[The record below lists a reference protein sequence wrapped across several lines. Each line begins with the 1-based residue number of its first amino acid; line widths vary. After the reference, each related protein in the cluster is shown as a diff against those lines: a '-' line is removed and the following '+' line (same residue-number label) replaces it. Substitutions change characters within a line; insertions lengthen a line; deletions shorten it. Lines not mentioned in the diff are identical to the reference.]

1 MKSGLDRHQPTRLYL
16 VRHGE
21 TEGNQRGAYLGWDDP
36 PLSDRG
42 RQQAE
47 WLAAKLA
54 RVPVTVI
61 YSSDLRRAADT
72 AVAIAARHG
81 IAIKTT
87 SALRELNFGAWSE
100 MTYDAIASQNPD
112 QLRAWIDDPAAHA
125 PPGGET
131 LDSLASRVAA
141 AVPPD
146 DGAVVVTHGGPIRA
160 LLARWT
166 GRSMW
171 EFTIPTGCLVTVERG
186 YGRLLS
192 YVIDVPG
199 AR

>member
-1 MKSGLDRHQPTRLYL
+1 M
-16 VRHGE
+16 RHGE
-21 TEGNQRGAYLGWDDP
+21 TEGNQRGAYLGWKDP
-36 PLSDRG
+36 PLNDQG

-72 AVAIAARHG
+72 AAAIAAHHG
-81 IAIKTT
+81 IPIITT
-87 SALRELNFGAWSE
+87 PALRELNFGAWSG
-100 MTYDAIASQNPD
+100 MTYEAIAARNLHL
-112 QLRAWIDDPAAHA
+112 LRAWVADPAAHA

-131 LDSLASRVAA
+131 LDSLVSRVAA
-141 AVPPD
+141 AVPLD

-171 EFTIPTGCLVTVERG
+171 EFAIPTGCLVTVERNSG
-186 YGRLLS
+186 GLLS
-192 YVIDVPG
+192 YVIDAPDD
-199 AR
+199 